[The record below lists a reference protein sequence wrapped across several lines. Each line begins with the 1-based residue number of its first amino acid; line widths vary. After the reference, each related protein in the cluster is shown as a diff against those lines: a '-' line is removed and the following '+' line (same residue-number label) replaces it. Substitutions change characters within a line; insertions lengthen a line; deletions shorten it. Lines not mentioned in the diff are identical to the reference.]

1 MTAYPGGCLTAA
13 RVMGGCPPADLT
25 GFQDGPTWANQETQI
40 TVVTRLLEDC
50 VEALSWH
57 RLPSD
62 TQLVLRHTMEAF
74 YVMFRSI
81 FSVPIVRITHRWV
94 VEIDRKYI
102 ITTRES
108 VLDYKAVDR
117 AATARDSGQDG
128 CELAKRKTAR
138 TKKRKGG
145 RVVSSRMHAH
155 RLVDLQ
161 GIIPRNP
168 ASRVAVQSR
177 RALVVHE
184 RHEREV
190 QRVLIVGGAVDHALG
205 HLGNGAALLLA
216 VGVSEDR
223 IIRVAQPAAH
233 AEASV
238 RRAWNELTS
247 VLVHPRQGAGWRA
260 GARTPVV
267 ACRPRLSSRQ

>member
-1 MTAYPGGCLTAA
+1 
-13 RVMGGCPPADLT
+13 
-25 GFQDGPTWANQETQI
+25 
-40 TVVTRLLEDC
+40 
-50 VEALSWH
+50 
-57 RLPSD
+57 
-62 TQLVLRHTMEAF
+62 
-74 YVMFRSI
+74 
-81 FSVPIVRITHRWV
+81 
-94 VEIDRKYI
+94 
-102 ITTRES
+102 
-108 VLDYKAVDR
+108 
-117 AATARDSGQDG
+117 
-128 CELAKRKTAR
+128 
-138 TKKRKGG
+138 
-145 RVVSSRMHAH
+145 MHAH

-161 GIIPRNP
+161 GTIARNP

-260 GARTPVV
+260 GAHSSGGLPPSPFIKAVIRGGSAKLPVLAMPHRTPPKLVGELITAMKAKHVV
-267 ACRPRLSSRQ
+267 YEVLRPGVPWWSSPSISSTTPPSRPTA